1 MRKRELL
8 ALARQM
14 RSAPTPSE
22 GVFWQVVRNRKLCG
36 TKFRRQQIIGPFI
49 VDFFAPSHRLVVEI
63 DDGIHFGQEESDAE
77 RERFL
82 YDCGLRVLRFSADSV
97 DRDLSSMVARVTE
110 ALRSISPLRLT
121 ERGRG

>member
-22 GVFWQVVRNRKLCG
+22 DVFWQVVRNRKLCG

-63 DDGIHFGQEESDAE
+63 DGGIHFGQEERDAE

-82 YDCGLRVLRFSADSV
+82 DDCGLRVLRFSADSV
-97 DRDLSSMVARVTE
+97 DRDLASVVARVTE